1 MKKFM
6 SLTLSLLM
14 VISFLAGCGGSS
26 APAMKNEMAVEA
38 PMAPMPDYA
47 LDMEYGNV
55 NTGSGQSVPNT
66 EQKLIKT
73 VRMDVETEDLD
84 ALLPQINGKIAS
96 LGGYIEN
103 QELYNGSSYSSYR
116 SRSASLTIRVPAE
129 NLGGFVED
137 VEGVSNVVTY
147 NESTENVTLQNVST
161 ESRVKALEVEQERLL
176 ELLAKAENMADLLEI
191 EARLTDVR
199 YELESVTS
207 QLRVLSNQVDY
218 ATIHLYISQV
228 KIYTETE
235 EKTVWQRIGSGFK
248 ENLRDMGE
256 DLTDGFVWVITYSPQ
271 LILWAAIISTAA
283 VILKKKLAKKRV
295 AKAPRPDAG
304 ESK

>member
-1 MKKFM
+1 M
-6 SLTLSLLM
+6 
-14 VISFLAGCGGSS
+14 
-26 APAMKNEMAVEA
+26 
-38 PMAPMPDYA
+38 
-47 LDMEYGNV
+47 
-55 NTGSGQSVPNT
+55 
-66 EQKLIKT
+66 
-73 VRMDVETEDLD
+73 
-84 ALLPQINGKIAS
+84 
-96 LGGYIEN
+96 
-103 QELYNGSSYSSYR
+103 
-116 SRSASLTIRVPAE
+116 
-129 NLGGFVED
+129 ED
-137 VEGVSNVVTY
+137 VKGVSNVVSY
-147 NESTENVTLQNVST
+147 NESTENVTLQYVST

-176 ELLAKAENMADLLEI
+176 ELLAKAETMEDILTI
-191 EARLTDVR
+191 ESRLTDVR

-235 EKTVWQRIGSGFK
+235 EKTVWQRISSGCK